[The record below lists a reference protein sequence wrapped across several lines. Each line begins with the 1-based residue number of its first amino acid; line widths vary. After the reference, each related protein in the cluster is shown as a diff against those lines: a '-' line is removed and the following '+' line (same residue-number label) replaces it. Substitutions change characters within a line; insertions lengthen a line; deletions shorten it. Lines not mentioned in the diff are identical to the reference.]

1 MGGCRLTRTQTNS
14 YLANSYLSQ
23 LVPNA
28 NPYPSQPVP
37 STNYSQTK
45 SYPKK
50 VKALI
55 LHILAANEVEINVY
69 KDTVI
74 VITVITRS
82 HGSVTNN

>member
-55 LHILAANEVEINVY
+55 LHILAANEE
-69 KDTVI
+69 T
-74 VITVITRS
+74 TQRS
-82 HGSVTNN
+82 TSIKSQLSSSLSSHVL